1 MRALCVP
8 GPLQRSR
15 VRTSTISSL
24 FLDQVQREGEATK
37 HLFQLG
43 AIPPGPVPSSP
54 VPSEPSKP
62 GADKAMPW
70 KLTALLLFLAGVVS
84 VCRARA
90 RTDLLN
96 VCMDAK
102 HHKVEPGPEDEL
114 HDQCVPWKKNACCSA
129 RVSHELHR
137 DKSSLYNFS
146 WEHCGRMEP
155 ACKRHF
161 IQNNCLYECSPNLGP
176 WFQEV
181 NQKWRKERFLNVPL
195 CKEDC
200 LDWWEDCRTSYTCKS
215 SWHKGWNWSSGSNQ
229 CPTGTTCDT
238 FESFF
243 PTPAALCEGIW
254 NHDYKFT
261 NYSRGSGRCIQMWF
275 DAAEG
280 NPNEEVARFYALALS
295 AGTMS
300 LGTGPLLL
308 SAALMLPL
316 GLLD

>member
-1 MRALCVP
+1 MSVGAGSGNEETDTRTKHERKDEWIPGRTLRRVGSERRRA
-8 GPLQRSR
+8 
-15 VRTSTISSL
+15 
-24 FLDQVQREGEATK
+24 GEALT
-37 HLFQLG
+37 
-43 AIPPGPVPSSP
+43 
-54 VPSEPSKP
+54 EEM
-62 GADKAMPW
+62 ADKAMPW

-84 VCRARA
+84 VCLARA

-200 LDWWEDCRTSYTCKS
+200 LVWWEDCRTSYTCKS
-215 SWHKGWNWSSGSNQ
+215 SWHKGWNWSSGIRSTCTRIGFYLMEKTSWLCRPRRACLCAASRPWGSSSACTPN
-229 CPTGTTCDT
+229 PTRAWCAPCCCLW
-238 FESFF
+238 S
-243 PTPAALCEGIW
+243 
-254 NHDYKFT
+254 
-261 NYSRGSGRCIQMWF
+261 GSGSWTLRMSGTPQVQPSAPCAQPSL
-275 DAAEG
+275 A
-280 NPNEEVARFYALALS
+280 PSLVSPVASHPASQPAS
-295 AGTMS
+295 PK
-300 LGTGPLLL
+300 GPCC
-308 SAALMLPL
+308 
-316 GLLD
+316 